1 MNAIIHSVNADAG
14 AKRLIEKLEKGT
26 LKLDIL
32 PNSYEQY
39 DGELEQKDFISFCEF
54 IKSRNG
60 RIVLKMLDEDL
71 LQLVN

>member
-60 RIVLKMLDEDL
+60 RIVLKMLDENF